1 MREYKPRPGVTAWF
15 EPLSE
20 EQLQQLSR
28 EMARPLPLPEDY
40 LDFLR
45 QFNGAIIESE
55 TYIRPKPP
63 FHYWREDGK
72 QITYMF
78 GFDPKE
84 EDEYLDIRRVQTG
97 YGFHERVPGH
107 WLQIGDHQHLDYL
120 CISLRE
126 QNYGHIA
133 VWESGQWDDILDQ
146 EDTGNYV
153 QHELEMVPVASSFS
167 EFWEVLQTPEEYER
181 WWEGYYQQHPD
192 EVVYWDVPHK
202 AQDDWRRIHWNS
214 IPPRMPD

>member
-1 MREYKPRPGVTAWF
+1 MTAKF

-20 EQLQQLSR
+20 AQLQQLSQ
-28 EMARPLPLPEDY
+28 EVARPLPLPEDY

-45 QFNGAIIESE
+45 QFNGAIIESTTIIQPE
-55 TYIRPKPP
+55 PP
-63 FHYWREDGK
+63 FHDYCDPDPL

-97 YGFHERVPGH
+97 YGFQQRVPGH
-107 WLQIGDHQHLDYL
+107 WLQIGDHQHLDFL

-133 VWESGQWDDILDQ
+133 IWKSGHWDDILDE

-153 QHELEMVPVASSFS
+153 QHELEMIPVAASFA
-167 EFWEVLQTPEEYER
+167 EFWEKLQTPEENDR
-181 WWEGYYQQHPD
+181 WWASYLDQHPD
-192 EVVYWDVPHK
+192 EVYDFEVREK
-202 AQDDWRRIHWNS
+202 AENEWRRIHWNS
-214 IPPRMPD
+214 IPPRMPE